1 MPKQQRKDWELEF
14 ENHFCHQLDVKWKY
28 KISRDSEIT
37 VDKENCI
44 RWDRLEQFWNDTQ
57 ETSLTN
63 VKTELGHDWKK
74 ELEKKIAEA
83 LKIKPLFQLL
93 REGLKVN
100 SQLHLD
106 LVYFKPE
113 TTNNP
118 EQQASY
124 KKNDFSVIRQ
134 YHFASAAN
142 ARQKEDDR
150 QSIDVVICLNGFAII
165 TVELKHTL
173 AKQSVWDAVKQ
184 YTERDTERPIFYR
197 AFVHIA
203 SDDEK
208 AKIATTFGKPPTKD
222 NFREFNTGLINE
234 KIKGD
239 DYAVQY
245 LYNEIL
251 APDSVLNFIERY
263 LYGTTDNWIFP
274 RYHQQRCVKRIYEDI
289 AEHYRKKKALNLRYL
304 IQHSAGSGKSNTIVW
319 LVQNLRNLHI
329 KNKKLFDHIIILTH
343 RINLD
348 DQISK
353 DFIKAIGQTGV
364 VAYCKT
370 SNDVRLALGQR
381 PDNYRN
387 PEIQINAPVIVT
399 ILHKFSFLKDLVDQ
413 SGKNICFIIDEAHT
427 NQEGNLHQ
435 KMVKIFDDAT
445 GATIEQVQEE
455 IEDEQEVLLDEIQRK
470 DYPNLCFIALTATPS
485 DKTIQHFGECGKP
498 FDVYSMDEAIT
509 EGYIM
514 DVAKH
519 IITYETLYELNYKI
533 PDDAQQVEYPTLQVY
548 RALKLKAFEAD
559 EVIKEKCRIIASI
572 FKDRTANKIDGRAK
586 SMVVTS
592 SRLSAVKYKLYLDE
606 ELQKRGL
613 KWKTLVAFSGQ
624 ININGTFYSETE
636 MNRSNNPKSVK
647 IEDCFE
653 HDDNIRFLIV
663 ANKFQVGFSEKM
675 LHTMFL
681 DKALQGRNAVQTIS
695 RLNRIY
701 PGKKFDTLTVDFTN
715 SYDNIIK
722 AFRKYQHNVES
733 HKEAN
738 PDDLYKLK
746 DELLKRGIF
755 TMEDVEECVKF
766 FNSEDAT
773 NVVKISVLLSKV
785 KGILE
790 AKADAD
796 KRREFRT
803 LLARYVSLFS
813 YIKALFRF
821 RYKDRVIIDF
831 NIFASLL
838 YRKIDPTMSAEE
850 LEKEIEKVMLKSF
863 DIDKIGE
870 MIHEPGDDDG
880 DDDDDDGGNG
890 GQEGSV
896 TSVRAMATVEE
907 VVIAINLRFHGRVS
921 PAGTK
926 VAENY
931 LVTLQQ
937 EVGLKTTIKNN
948 MTQDERQVY
957 DLVIKN
963 IMDKLYTDYIINNSP
978 EHYSE
983 LTQENIQ
990 SYINESAYKMLR
1002 ANLKISAY

>member
-1 MPKQQRKDWELEF
+1 
-14 ENHFCHQLDVKWKY
+14 
-28 KISRDSEIT
+28 
-37 VDKENCI
+37 
-44 RWDRLEQFWNDTQ
+44 
-57 ETSLTN
+57 
-63 VKTELGHDWKK
+63 
-74 ELEKKIAEA
+74 
-83 LKIKPLFQLL
+83 
-93 REGLKVN
+93 
-100 SQLHLD
+100 
-106 LVYFKPE
+106 
-113 TTNNP
+113 
-118 EQQASY
+118 
-124 KKNDFSVIRQ
+124 
-134 YHFASAAN
+134 
-142 ARQKEDDR
+142 
-150 QSIDVVICLNGFAII
+150 
-165 TVELKHTL
+165 
-173 AKQSVWDAVKQ
+173 
-184 YTERDTERPIFYR
+184 
-197 AFVHIA
+197 
-203 SDDEK
+203 
-208 AKIATTFGKPPTKD
+208 
-222 NFREFNTGLINE
+222 
-234 KIKGD
+234 
-239 DYAVQY
+239 
-245 LYNEIL
+245 
-251 APDSVLNFIERY
+251 
-263 LYGTTDNWIFP
+263 
-274 RYHQQRCVKRIYEDI
+274 
-289 AEHYRKKKALNLRYL
+289 
-304 IQHSAGSGKSNTIVW
+304 
-319 LVQNLRNLHI
+319 
-329 KNKKLFDHIIILTH
+329 
-343 RINLD
+343 
-348 DQISK
+348 
-353 DFIKAIGQTGV
+353 
-364 VAYCKT
+364 
-370 SNDVRLALGQR
+370 
-381 PDNYRN
+381 
-387 PEIQINAPVIVT
+387 
-399 ILHKFSFLKDLVDQ
+399 
-413 SGKNICFIIDEAHT
+413 
-427 NQEGNLHQ
+427 
-435 KMVKIFDDAT
+435 
-445 GATIEQVQEE
+445 
-455 IEDEQEVLLDEIQRK
+455 
-470 DYPNLCFIALTATPS
+470 
-485 DKTIQHFGECGKP
+485 
-498 FDVYSMDEAIT
+498 
-509 EGYIM
+509 
-514 DVAKH
+514 
-519 IITYETLYELNYKI
+519 
-533 PDDAQQVEYPTLQVY
+533 
-548 RALKLKAFEAD
+548 
-559 EVIKEKCRIIASI
+559 
-572 FKDRTANKIDGRAK
+572 
-586 SMVVTS
+586 
-592 SRLSAVKYKLYLDE
+592 
-606 ELQKRGL
+606 LQKRGL